1 MDDIIVLTYIGR
13 LDAYHKG
20 LDLLVSAVSFVH
32 KELEDHDVE
41 INIYGP
47 DICGRYAYLESLI
60 KEHGV
65 NDIISLAHE
74 ITGEDKESVLMN
86 TDIFIQTSRFEG
98 MPMGILEAM
107 SYGIP
112 CILTEGTTMASIV
125 EEADAGWNAGSSTR
139 EIGDAIIRAIQQKE
153 SWFEKGNNARKLIR
167 DEYSWHNITDHTME
181 IYKEVIKGL

>member
-1 MDDIIVLTYIGR
+1 MNGKI
-13 LDAYHKG
+13 
-20 LDLLVSAVSFVH
+20 
-32 KELEDHDVE
+32 